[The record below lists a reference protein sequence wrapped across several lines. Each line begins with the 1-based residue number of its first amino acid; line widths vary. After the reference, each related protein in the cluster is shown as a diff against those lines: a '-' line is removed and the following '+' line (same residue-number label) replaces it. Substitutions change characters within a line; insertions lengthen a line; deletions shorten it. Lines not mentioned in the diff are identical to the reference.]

1 MLILIIVTILF
12 LPLNYLVYG
21 LANKRIAIKSEK
33 NPTAYKWWGLL
44 GGFGMIVTLIG
55 CVKPTFKKIMFGV
68 LRFIIIMI
76 IVDFVFDLDSIA
88 DGWGYSDLNDEE
100 VMNSVWYDLFFYFF
114 ATPFILRGKY
124 VFDY

>member
-1 MLILIIVTILF
+1 MFWILIGLIII

-33 NPTAYKWWGLL
+33 NPTAYKYWGLL

-68 LRFIIIMI
+68 LRFILIMVVI
-76 IVDFVFDLDSIA
+76 FILFDMDSIVDGSD
-88 DGWGYSDLNDEE
+88 YSGLNDEQI
-100 VMNSVWYDLFFYFF
+100 MNNVYYNLFFYFF

>member
-1 MLILIIVTILF
+1 MFWILIGLIII

-33 NPTAYKWWGLL
+33 NPTAYKYLGLL
-44 GGFGMIVTLIG
+44 GGFGMIFTLIG

-68 LRFIIIMI
+68 LRFILIMVVI
-76 IVDFVFDLDSIA
+76 FILFDMDSIVDGSD
-88 DGWGYSDLNDEE
+88 YSGLNDEQI
-100 VMNSVWYDLFFYFF
+100 MNNVYYNLFFYFF

>member
-1 MLILIIVTILF
+1 MFWILIGLIII

-33 NPTAYKWWGLL
+33 NPTAYKYWGLL

-68 LRFIIIMI
+68 LMY
-76 IVDFVFDLDSIA
+76 L
-88 DGWGYSDLNDEE
+88 
-100 VMNSVWYDLFFYFF
+100 
-114 ATPFILRGKY
+114 
-124 VFDY
+124 

>member
-76 IVDFVFDLDSIA
+76 MIDFVFDLDSIA
-88 DGWGYSDLNDEE
+88 DGWDYSDLNDEE